1 MKVLV
6 TGGAGYIGSN
16 LVDRLLAQGDEVF
29 VVDNLSTGKIENI
42 RHLLGQKNFHFV
54 NDTILNETLL
64 DRIIEQVDLVYHL
77 AAVVGVLHVVKDPL
91 NAILVN
97 VKGTEIVLTTAF
109 KYWKK
114 VVVASSSEIYGKS
127 SHVPFD
133 EDGDRILGSTEVAR
147 WSYSTSKAIDE
158 HFAFAYSQ
166 KGLPVSM
173 VRYFNSY
180 GPRID
185 EKGYGS
191 VVAQFIRQ
199 ALTGQPL
206 TVHGDGRQSRCFT
219 YVDDTV
225 GGTLLAGTV
234 PAGEGKVFN
243 IGNNAETSILE
254 LAQTI
259 RDLCRSHSEIVMV
272 AYESTFGKGFEDAR
286 QRVPSIERAR
296 ELLGFVPQVPLRE
309 GLERTI
315 KWCRENYKL

>member
-16 LVDRLLAQGDEVF
+16 LVDRLLAHGDEVF

-42 RHLLGQKNFHFV
+42 RHLLGKKNFHFV

-127 SHVPFD
+127 SHVPFL

-259 RDLCRSHSEIVMV
+259 RDLCRSRSEIVMV